1 MSRPLLFGIWCSC
14 AWMLLTTAQAQNPV
28 VPAEIQPISAT
39 EFDALL
45 DDARGEVILVNLW
58 ATWCAPCL
66 REIPELLRLSAKYR
80 ASGFRLIA
88 VAMDDPLDLET
99 HVVPFRDQ
107 RFPAWDTFQR
117 NEVEMDKFVSV
128 VDPAWNEV
136 LPSSYL
142 INRTGKV
149 VKKLFGGKSY
159 EAFEAALLEIL

>member
-14 AWMLLTTAQAQNPV
+14 ALMLVATAQAQNTV
-28 VPAEIQPISAT
+28 VPAEIRSISAI

-80 ASGFRLIA
+80 DSGFRLIA
-88 VAMDDPLDLET
+88 VAMDDPRDLET

-107 RFPAWDTFQR
+107 RFPGWDTFQR
-117 NEVEMDKFVSV
+117 SEIEMDTFVSV
-128 VDPAWNEV
+128 IDPAWNEV

-159 EAFEAALLEIL
+159 EAFETALLDIL